1 MAVQVSV
8 PFTGSFDLPVSKDK
22 ALAYLQNYDVA
33 IAKSFPGV
41 EKLEPKGPG
50 TFQWHFEKIAYGGY
64 EIAIGFTTRFSASG
78 DALVMEPVADGTKN
92 RLSGRWKLDE
102 SGGGTKVHF
111 EATLELE
118 LPVPFFLK
126 GMATSVT
133 QKEITG
139 LFRRYVERAPKH
151 CPA

>member
-8 PFTGSFDLPVSKDK
+8 PFTGSFELPVSKEK
-22 ALAYLQNYDVA
+22 ALAYLTNYDVS
-33 IAKSFPGV
+33 IAKCFPGV
-41 EKLEPKGPG
+41 EKLEPSGPD
-50 TFQWHFEKIAYGGY
+50 TFKWHFEKIAYGGY
-64 EIAIGFTTRFSASG
+64 EIAIGFTTRFAAEADG
-78 DALVMEPVADGTKN
+78 LVMTPVNDGTKN
-92 RLSGRWKLDE
+92 RLSGRWTLA
-102 SGGGTKVHF
+102 SAGSGTKVQF
-111 EATLELE
+111 EASLELE

>member
-1 MAVQVSV
+1 MSV
-8 PFTGSFDLPVSKDK
+8 PFTGSFDLPVSQEK
-22 ALAYLQNYDVA
+22 ALAYLTHYDVA

-41 EKLEPKGPG
+41 EKLEPTGND
-50 TFQWHFEKIAYGGY
+50 TYRWQFEKIAYGGY
-64 EIAIGFTTRFSASG
+64 DFAIGFTTRFRNEG
-78 DALVMEPVADGTKN
+78 DALVMEPVADGSKN
-92 RLSGRWKLDE
+92 QLSGRWKLE
-102 SGGGTKVHF
+102 SAGSGTKVHF
-111 EATLELE
+111 EASLTLE